1 MIARVRPLALA
12 RLPLIAL
19 IFGAALAVVC
29 ASSCGSSGVGGS
41 PGSGGASGA
50 HGDASSQ
57 GGQIGAGGSA
67 GTRAGGAGGAPT
79 GSDAGAGGAA
89 GLWRP
94 FADTS
99 VWNTPIA
106 SGAAIDSNSSTLIAD
121 FSSIS
126 GQTQLWINIQT
137 YSVPVY
143 WVDSTTTAKSTV
155 MAALGGT
162 GFRMGAASD
171 SVAAGSGPA
180 PIPSGA
186 MPAGGTDQ
194 HLAIVDRQAR
204 MEWAFWD
211 ADHSTGTW
219 TAGEASTQDLSGS
232 GVRPPERNNPWWAGH
247 GPRACGFGLIAG
259 LITVDDIQA
268 GTINHALVI
277 AYPHIRSSTYTPP
290 ASSAQG
296 TTSDA
301 LPTRG
306 ILCGARI
313 QLDPTLDLSTLSLS
327 PAALTIARALQVYG
341 AFVGDYSGAVSLYAD
356 ASADAQ
362 ASWSAGLL
370 ANDEAQKIPLN
381 RFRVLAIGTI
391 YNNMN

>member
-1 MIARVRPLALA
+1 MSALGPARATLVVIALA
-12 RLPLIAL
+12 
-19 IFGAALAVVC
+19 G
-29 ASSCGSSGVGGS
+29 SCGSSGAGGS
-41 PGSGGASGA
+41 AGSGGASGA
-50 HGDASSQ
+50 HGDASAT
-57 GGQIGAGGSA
+57 GGRTGAGGSA
-67 GTRAGGAGGAPT
+67 GGASGASGTIGSTGGASPLP
-79 GSDAGAGGAA
+79 DAGAAGATA
-89 GLWRP
+89 LWRP

-106 SGAAIDSNSSTLIAD
+106 SGAAVDSSSAALIGD
-121 FSSIS
+121 LSSIS
-126 GQTQLWINIQT
+126 GQTTIWINIQS

-143 WVDSTTTAKSTV
+143 WVDAATAANSTV

-186 MPAGGTDQ
+186 MPAAGTDQ

-211 ADHSTGTW
+211 ADHSSGSW

-232 GVRPPERNNPWWAGH
+232 GVRPPERDNPWWAGH

-301 LPTRG
+301 IPTRG

-327 PAALTIARALQVYG
+327 PSGLTIARALQVYG
-341 AFVGDYSGAVSLYAD
+341 AFVGDYSGAISLYAD
-356 ASADAQ
+356 ASPDAQ

-381 RFRVLAIGTI
+381 RFRVLTIGTI
-391 YNNMN
+391 YDNMN